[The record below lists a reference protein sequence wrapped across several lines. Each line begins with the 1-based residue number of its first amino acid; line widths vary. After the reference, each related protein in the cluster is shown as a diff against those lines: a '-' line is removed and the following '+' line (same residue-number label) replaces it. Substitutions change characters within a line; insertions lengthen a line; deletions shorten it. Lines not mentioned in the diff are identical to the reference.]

1 MEDLRKQTLSELR
14 KNGFSPQSVEETE
27 RGYENKVYRADCE
40 SEVLAV
46 KWFTDSK
53 NSNIPSIG
61 PSSNQFVGG
70 WYVQTRLIEITDIPI
85 PKVLVA
91 SFSTNTKY
99 YVMENIDFM
108 YADDLWSNDMY
119 LMRVCQ
125 EMGRTFSKVH
135 SINDNSLGGIPGKK
149 NDTMLNMR
157 RFIKEVENSISET
170 PYMAYSQ
177 EVESLKKR
185 YERIFNPRETKS
197 IVHGDPSAGNIL
209 TNEEGVVIG
218 LVDWEEAMYADPLL
232 DIAMFQAMVCDVFG
246 IFSPWDLDSL
256 RSSVVESYSQAVNSE
271 RLNILRALIHIW
283 AASTI
288 ESESMLSPWN
298 RVSGRSEMTRNE
310 IHRKRFEDT
319 IEQVQVDN

>member
-1 MEDLRKQTLSELR
+1 MDSLRNKTLSELR

-27 RGYENKVYRADCE
+27 RGYENKVFRANCE

-46 KWFTDSK
+46 KWFMDSE

-61 PSSNQFVGG
+61 PSSNQFIGG
-70 WYVQTRLIEITDIPI
+70 WYVQTRLIEMTDIPI
-85 PKVLVA
+85 PEVLVA
-91 SFSTNTKY
+91 SFSSDTKY
-99 YVMENIDFM
+99 YVMKNIDFM

-125 EMGRTFSKVH
+125 EMGRIFSNLH

-170 PYMAYSQ
+170 AYMAYS
-177 EVESLKKR
+177 EEIKSLKRR
-185 YERIFNPRETKS
+185 YERIFNPRDTKRV
-197 IVHGDPSAGNIL
+197 IHGDPSAGNIL

-218 LVDWEEAMYADPLL
+218 LVDWEDSMYADPLF
-232 DIAMFQAMVCDVFG
+232 DIAMFQAMVCDIFG

-271 RLNILRALIHIW
+271 RLRILRALVHIW

-298 RVSGRSEMTRNE
+298 RVSSKSEMTRNE
-310 IHRKRFEDT
+310 IHRSRFEELMNQIDL
-319 IEQVQVDN
+319 E